1 MRKISLNGLFC
12 PKSLE
17 FKQLLRT
24 MKITLFLLL
33 FVTFQAYC
41 GNSYS
46 QNVKVNIPNS
56 QLRVG
61 QVLAKI
67 EAQTEYLFVYNKKSV
82 DVRRTVNV
90 NAENKAVS
98 ELLNEMFAGTNIRYV
113 MEGKNIIL
121 TENDVNIDK
130 ISGIQQ
136 DKNTVKGIV
145 TDSKGEPIIGA
156 NVLEKGTTN
165 GVITNLDGEFVLN
178 TPSNATLVISYIG
191 YEPVTVALN
200 GKTSLNIQM
209 KEEALALETVVVTA
223 MGIKK
228 KEASLTY
235 STQQVGGDELIRAKD
250 PNMIN
255 ALAGKTAGVSITRN
269 SSGLGGSA
277 KVSIRGIRSAN
288 SDGNNQPL
296 YVIDGVPMLNSVSEQ
311 AFSAMGGNNDAGNR
325 DSGDGISNLNPDD
338 IESMSILKGAS
349 AAALYGSQAA
359 NGVILITTKKGKA
372 GMQRVTFSSNLTVD
386 HAICLPEYQNRYGA
400 SGETSWGAED
410 AGMKVYD
417 NVGDY
422 FGNGVTATNSL
433 SVMAGKEKMQ
443 TYFSYANTTAKGIVE
458 VNKLQKHNM
467 TFRETASLFNDR
479 LTLDANV
486 NLMTQKIKDRPS
498 SGGYYMNPLVGL
510 YVFPRGEDLSV
521 YRDNNGFEKFD
532 ADRSMPV
539 QNWYTKISGFTQ
551 NPYWLTNRVN
561 SIDKRFRTLASLS
574 ANLKVNDW
582 FSVQARGNVDYI
594 NDNYEQKMYAGT
606 ATDVA
611 HENGRY
617 IKMNRQEFMI
627 YGDVM
632 AMFNKTWNDWSLNA
646 AIGSSINTTTVNS
659 LSLDS
664 GKSGLYKANVFTVPN
679 MNLAGAGTSFI
690 DEIANQRRTI
700 QSVFATAQIGWKE
713 SIYLD
718 VTARN
723 DWSSTLAN
731 TKSEN
736 SGFFYPS
743 VGLSWIINKTL
754 NLPEWVS
761 FGKLRGSWAQVG
773 NDLPIGITSPAQTIT
788 AGGVVKPIDYYFAE
802 DLKPEISNS
811 IEIGTE
817 WKFLNSRLDFDF
829 TFYRTDTKNQLIR
842 VKTTAEKRAYRWIN
856 AGKIRNTGFE
866 VTLGGTPLMND
877 NFRWKTQFNFATNKN
892 KIVSL
897 GGTPSFQY
905 ASGDVS
911 IPYKM
916 MVVEGGSLGDIY
928 GNVFVR
934 DANGQIMMESETNK
948 DGSENDKAGLPQ
960 VTTDKATK
968 IGNFNPDWTLGWSN
982 TLTYKGFSLYF
993 LIDARVGGDVISLTQ
1008 ASLDYAGVSKVTGE
1022 ARMAGG
1028 YTLEGHK
1035 IANRTDKDGKVV
1047 DMSQKFFQMVGDR
1060 GNGTTEFYRYDGTN
1074 IRLREISLGY
1084 SFPQQMLEK
1093 TGFIKGVDLSLVAR
1107 NLFFIYKDAPFDPD
1121 ATMSVGNDN
1130 QGLDTFGMPSTRNI
1144 GFNIKLT
1151 F

>member
-12 PKSLE
+12 PKSFE
-17 FKQLLRT
+17 NKQLLRT
-24 MKITLFLLL
+24 MKTTLFLLL

-46 QNVKVNIPNS
+46 QNAKVSIPDS

-61 QVLAKI
+61 QILSQI
-67 EAQTEYLFVYNKKSV
+67 ESQTDYLFVYNKKSV

-90 NAENKAVS
+90 DAKNKAVA
-98 ELLNEMFAGTNIRYV
+98 ELLDEIFAGTNIRYV
-113 MEGKNIIL
+113 MEGKNIVL
-121 TENDVNIDK
+121 TKRGESIENVA
-130 ISGIQQ
+130 GTQQ
-136 DKNTVKGIV
+136 ERVTVKGVV

-165 GVITNLDGEFVLN
+165 GIITNLDGEFTLN
-178 TPSNATLVISYIG
+178 APANATLVISYIG
-191 YEPVTVALN
+191 YEPINVTLN
-200 GKTSLNIQM
+200 GRTSLKIQM

-235 STQQVGGDELIRAKD
+235 STQQVGGDELTRAKD

-277 KVSIRGIRSAN
+277 KVSIRGIRSVNA
-288 SDGNNQPL
+288 DGNNQPL
-296 YVIDGVPMLNSVSEQ
+296 YVIDGVPMLNNVAEQ

-372 GMQRVTFSSNLTVD
+372 GMQRIVFNSNLTID
-386 HAICLPEYQNRYGA
+386 HAICLPEFQDKYGA
-400 SGETSWGAED
+400 SGATSWGTVPENANSTPIK
-410 AGMKVYD
+410 AYD

-422 FGNGVTATNSL
+422 FSNGVTATNSL
-433 SVMAGKEKMQ
+433 SIMTGKEKMQ
-443 TYFSYANTTAKGIVE
+443 TYFSYANTTAKGIVD
-458 VNKLQKHNM
+458 VNKLQKHNI

-486 NLMTQKIKDRPS
+486 NLMTQKIKNRPT

-510 YVFPRGEDLSV
+510 YTFPRGEDLNI
-521 YRDNNGFEKFD
+521 YRDNNGFEKYD
-532 ADRSMPV
+532 ENRSMPL
-539 QNWYTKISGFTQ
+539 QNWYTDISGFSQ
-551 NPYWLTNRVN
+551 NPYWLTNRVTSN
-561 SIDKRFRTLASLS
+561 DKRFRTLASLS
-574 ANLKVNDW
+574 ANLKINDW

-606 ATDVA
+606 TADVA
-611 HENGRY
+611 HQNGRY
-617 IKMNRQEFMI
+617 IKMNRQDFMV
-627 YGDVM
+627 YGDFM

-646 AIGSSINTTTVNS
+646 AIGSSINTTKVNS

-679 MNLAGAGTSFI
+679 MNLSGAGTSYI
-690 DEIANQRRTI
+690 DETANQRRTI
-700 QSVFATAQIGWKE
+700 QSVFATAQLGWKE

-731 TKSEN
+731 TKSED

-743 VGLSWIINKTL
+743 IGLSWILNKTL
-754 NLPEWVS
+754 NLPEWIS
-761 FGKLRGSWAQVG
+761 FGKVRASWAQVG

-811 IEIGTE
+811 IEVGTE
-817 WKFLNSRLDFDF
+817 WKFFNSRLDFDF

-842 VKTTAEKRAYRWIN
+842 VNTTAEQRPYRWIN
-856 AGKIRNTGFE
+856 AGKIRNTGVE
-866 VTLGGTPLMND
+866 ITLGATPLMND

-897 GGTPSFQY
+897 GGTPNFQY
-905 ASGDVS
+905 ASGNVS
-911 IPYKM
+911 MPYKM

-934 DANGQIMMESETNK
+934 DANGKILLEPAIDK
-948 DGSENDKAGLPQ
+948 DGNPNAKAGLPQ
-960 VTTDKATK
+960 VTTDKAAK

-982 TLTYKGFSLYF
+982 TVTYKGFSLYF

-1008 ASLDYAGVSKVTGE
+1008 AGLDYAGVSKATGD
-1022 ARMAGG
+1022 ARDAG
-1028 YTLEGHK
+1028 YYMLEGQK
-1035 IANRTDKDGKVV
+1035 INDV
-1047 DMSQKFFQMVGDR
+1047 QKFYQMVGDR

-1074 IRLREISLGY
+1074 IRLREVSLGY

-1093 TGFIKGVDLSLVAR
+1093 TGFIKGIDLSLVAR

-1130 QGLDTFGMPSTRNI
+1130 QRLDTFGMPSTRNI
-1144 GFNIKLT
+1144 GFNIKFT